1 MEDSTMKTELDD
13 WVEFSRAWVD
23 EQLAEIAA
31 RDEAAYARFRERL
44 LLMKD
49 E

>member
-1 MEDSTMKTELDD
+1 MKSALDE
-13 WVEFSRAWVD
+13 WVEFTRAWVD
-23 EQLAEIAA
+23 EQLAEIEAK
-31 RDEAAYARFRERL
+31 DEAAYARFRERL

>member
-1 MEDSTMKTELDD
+1 MKTALDD

-31 RDEAAYARFRERL
+31 KDKAAWAKFRAGLESITGER
-44 LLMKD
+44 K
-49 E
+49 

>member
-1 MEDSTMKTELDD
+1 MKTALDE
-13 WVEFSRAWVD
+13 WVEFTLASVD
-23 EQLAEIAA
+23 EQMAEIAA

>member
-1 MEDSTMKTELDD
+1 MKTALDE

-31 RDEAAYARFRERL
+31 RDEVAFSRFMQKL
-44 LLMKD
+44 LGPLD
-49 E
+49 Q